1 MIVHVINTIDD
12 ALFSYLSKV
21 YNFVN
26 NDLSKEVI
34 EIRELDFE
42 EKNSIIEFFENESI
56 NYFTARNNSHSNL
69 LIIDNPDI
77 LVDKLSKSKSTNH
90 LVNKITISLNNYNH
104 PSYKKYQIGNRIF
117 DFNRAYLMGILNV
130 TPDSF
135 SDGGN
140 YFRLED
146 AINYGLSMID
156 SGADIIDI
164 GGESTR
170 PGSEFISEEEEKRRV
185 LPVIEKLLS
194 ANSDLIISIDT
205 TKSTVAKS
213 ALDLGATIVN
223 DISAMTI
230 DENMINICKDKNA
243 TVILMHMKGIP
254 KTMQLNPSYNEVI
267 SEIYDYLYYRI
278 IEVKNKN
285 KNIQNIIID
294 PGIGFGKSINDNF
307 TIIKR
312 LKEFS
317 TLGYPILIGL
327 SRKSFIGKTL
337 NLEVNER
344 DFPSSILETISIM
357 NTSRIIRTHNVKNG
371 RILVDLINKII

>member
-1 MIVHVINTIDD
+1 MIVHVINIIDD
-12 ALFSYLSKV
+12 ALFSYFSTI
-21 YNFVN
+21 YNIVN
-26 NDLSKEVI
+26 NDISKEVI

-77 LVDKLSKSKSTNH
+77 LVDKLSKSRSKNQ
-90 LVNKITISLNNYNH
+90 LVNKITISLDNYNY
-104 PSYKKYQIGNRIF
+104 PTYKKYQIRNRIF

-156 SGADIIDI
+156 TGADIIDI

-205 TKSTVAKS
+205 TKSTVAAS

-223 DISAMTI
+223 DISAMTR
-230 DENMINICKDKNA
+230 DENMINICKDRNA

-278 IEVKNKN
+278 KEVKNN
-285 KNIQNIIID
+285 NIQNIIVD
-294 PGIGFGKSINDNF
+294 PGIGFGKSFRDNF

-357 NTSRIIRTHNVKNG
+357 NTARIIRTHNVKNG
-371 RILVDLINKII
+371 RMLVDLINKII

>member
-1 MIVHVINTIDD
+1 MIVHVINIIDD
-12 ALFSYLSKV
+12 ALFSYFSTI
-21 YNFVN
+21 YNIVN
-26 NDLSKEVI
+26 NDISKEVI

-77 LVDKLSKSKSTNH
+77 LVDKLSKSRSKNQ
-90 LVNKITISLNNYNH
+90 LVNKITISLDNYNY
-104 PSYKKYQIGNRIF
+104 PTYKKYQIRNRIF

-156 SGADIIDI
+156 TGADIIDI

-205 TKSTVAKS
+205 TKSTVAAS

-223 DISAMTI
+223 DISAMTR
-230 DENMINICKDKNA
+230 DENMINICKDRNA

-278 IEVKNKN
+278 KEVKNN
-285 KNIQNIIID
+285 NIQNIIVD
-294 PGIGFGKSINDNF
+294 PGIGFGKSFGDNF

-357 NTSRIIRTHNVKNG
+357 NTARIIRTHNVKNG
-371 RILVDLINKII
+371 RMLVDLINKII

>member
-1 MIVHVINTIDD
+1 MIVHVIKVIDD
-12 ALFSYLSKV
+12 SLLSYLFNT
-21 YNFVN
+21 YNLVKN
-26 NDLSKEVI
+26 EIPREVI
-34 EIRELDFE
+34 EIRELNSE
-42 EKNSIIEFFENESI
+42 EKNSLIETFKIESI
-56 NYFTARNNSHSNL
+56 NYFAAKDSSNL
-69 LIIDNPDI
+69 NILLLDNPGI
-77 LVDKLSKSKSTNH
+77 LSYKLSKLISSNH
-90 LVNKITISLNNYNH
+90 LVNQITLSLDYYINTAH
-104 PSYKKYQIGNRIF
+104 KKYEIGNRIF
-117 DFNRAYLMGILNV
+117 DFNKAYLMGILNV

-140 YFRLED
+140 YFRQED

-194 ANSDLIISIDT
+194 VNSDLIISIDT
-205 TKSTVAKS
+205 TKSKVAES
-213 ALDLGATIVN
+213 ALDLGAKIVN
-223 DISAMTI
+223 DISAMTL
-230 DENMINICKDKNA
+230 DENMINICKDRNA
-243 TVILMHMKGIP
+243 SVILMHMKGIP

-278 IEVKNKN
+278 KEVNN
-285 KNIQNIIID
+285 NNIQNIIVD
-294 PGIGFGKSINDNF
+294 PGIGFGKSFRDNF

-337 NLEVNER
+337 NLEANER
-344 DFPSSILETISIM
+344 DFPSSILETISAM
-357 NTSRIIRTHNVKNG
+357 NSARIIRTHNVKNG
-371 RILVDLINKII
+371 RMLVDLINKII

>member
-1 MIVHVINTIDD
+1 MIVHVINIIDD
-12 ALFSYLSKV
+12 ALFSYFSTV
-21 YNFVN
+21 YNIVN
-26 NDLSKEVI
+26 NDISKEVI

-77 LVDKLSKSKSTNH
+77 LVDKLSKSRSKNQ
-90 LVNKITISLNNYNH
+90 LVNKITISLDNYNY
-104 PSYKKYQIGNRIF
+104 PTYKKYQIRNRIF

-156 SGADIIDI
+156 TGADIIDI

-205 TKSTVAKS
+205 TKSTVAAS

-223 DISAMTI
+223 DISAMTR
-230 DENMINICKDKNA
+230 DENMINICKDRNA

-278 IEVKNKN
+278 KEVKNN
-285 KNIQNIIID
+285 NIQNIIVD
-294 PGIGFGKSINDNF
+294 PGIGFGKSFGDNF

-357 NTSRIIRTHNVKNG
+357 NTARIIRTHNVKNG
-371 RILVDLINKII
+371 RMLVDLINKII